1 MRSWTSRLKGP
12 MDKNDIQK
20 AVCEVL
26 GVALDQGQPV
36 DPGFRREEQPAWDS
50 LKHIEVIFALE
61 DRFNVRFSEAD
72 MQQMDSVGKIT
83 QRVRE
88 LL

>member
-1 MRSWTSRLKGP
+1 
-12 MDKNDIQK
+12 MDSNAIQE

-26 GVALDQGQPV
+26 GVALEQGQPV
-36 DPGFRREEQPAWDS
+36 GPGFCREEQPAWDS

-61 DRFNVRFSEAD
+61 DRFKVRFSEAD

-83 QRVRE
+83 QRVSE

>member
-1 MRSWTSRLKGP
+1 
-12 MDKNDIQK
+12 MDRNAIQE

-26 GVALDQGQPV
+26 GVALEQGRPV
-36 DPGFRREEQPAWDS
+36 APACCREEQPAWDS

-61 DRFNVRFSEAD
+61 DRFKVRFSEAD

-83 QRVRE
+83 QRVSE

>member
-1 MRSWTSRLKGP
+1 M
-12 MDKNDIQK
+12 NNQAIQE

-36 DPGFRREEQPAWDS
+36 DPGFCREEQAAWDS

-61 DRFNVRFSEAD
+61 DRFGVQFSEGD
-72 MQQMDSVGKIT
+72 MPQMDSVGKIT
-83 QRVRE
+83 QRVSE